1 MSLIECKNINRYFGS
16 GENRVHVL
24 KDVSLSIEKGDFV
37 AIIGQSG
44 SGKSTLMNILGC
56 LDSATSGSYQIDG
69 IETAKMEPDELA
81 ALRRERFGFIFQR
94 YNLLGSLT
102 AQDNVALPAVYM
114 GMGGKERSARAEKL
128 LQDLGLEGKEGN
140 KPSELSGGQRPRV
153 WIAMAL
159 AQETDILLLDEPTT
173 YLDITHQIEVLNLTK
188 KLHRQGRTVAVVL
201 HDLNLAFRYATHVVL
216 MKRGQIIAQGNPKKI
231 VTSGLIREV
240 FDLEAVII
248 DDPCT
253 GTPLVIP
260 TEQQNI
266 SIAADAIAAAREGN

>member
-1 MSLIECKNINRYFGS
+1 M
-16 GENRVHVL
+16 
-24 KDVSLSIEKGDFV
+24 
-37 AIIGQSG
+37 
-44 SGKSTLMNILGC
+44 
-56 LDSATSGSYQIDG
+56 
-69 IETAKMEPDELA
+69 
-81 ALRRERFGFIFQR
+81 
-94 YNLLGSLT
+94 
-102 AQDNVALPAVYM
+102 
-114 GMGGKERSARAEKL
+114 
-128 LQDLGLEGKEGN
+128 
-140 KPSELSGGQRPRV
+140 
-153 WIAMAL
+153 
-159 AQETDILLLDEPTT
+159 
-173 YLDITHQIEVLNLTK
+173 
-188 KLHRQGRTVAVVL
+188 AVVL